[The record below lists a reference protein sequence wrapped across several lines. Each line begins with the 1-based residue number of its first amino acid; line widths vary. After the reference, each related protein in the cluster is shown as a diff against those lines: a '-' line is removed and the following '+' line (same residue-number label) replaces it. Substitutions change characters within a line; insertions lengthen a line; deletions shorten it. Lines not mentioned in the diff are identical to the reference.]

1 MIFLFFFS
9 FIFEKIFIS
18 QHGRKFF
25 SIAGELL
32 NLLQVE
38 LQLLAFEHI
47 AIGSAALT
55 GRRGDA
61 SVQTTSTKE
70 LLELRLNFGS
80 LSSLDVLQHRLFRSL
95 FVNGRLFSFSLNK
108 KIKHQLK
115 LQLLYKQ
122 IKYMILYYID
132 LRKVK
137 YISSSKVCFHNVF
150 YQTYHFRHHWS
161 YV

>member
-80 LSSLDVLQHRLFRSL
+80 LSSLDVL
-95 FVNGRLFSFSLNK
+95 
-108 KIKHQLK
+108 
-115 LQLLYKQ
+115 
-122 IKYMILYYID
+122 
-132 LRKVK
+132 
-137 YISSSKVCFHNVF
+137 
-150 YQTYHFRHHWS
+150 
-161 YV
+161 